1 MTLYQY
7 KILYIDII
15 DLIYLIYLIYLLNN
29 IYQFINIIFQRFI
42 HFYIFINLDLK
53 KRN

>member
-7 KILYIDII
+7 KILYIDVM
-15 DLIYLIYLIYLLNN
+15 YLIYLIYLLNN

-42 HFYIFINLDLK
+42 HFIDSKIEI
-53 KRN
+53 

>member
-7 KILYIDII
+7 KILYIDI
-15 DLIYLIYLIYLLNN
+15 IYLIYLIYLLNN

-42 HFYIFINLDLK
+42 HIHKFRFK
-53 KRN
+53 KKELIKK